1 MKLNNLTEE
10 IKRSFAGKYLK
21 WGLLL
26 EDSVI
31 NSASTHVIRK
41 ENFEI
46 RFVENEDNE
55 GKYLEFYAIS
65 SEHADEHYRIYD
77 DGSIKSCDTIL
88 EGYSYDES
96 LPGSKEIQ
104 REAYIE
110 NNRKVYDYLKETGLY
125 RR

>member
-31 NSASTHVIRK
+31 NSASTHVINK
-41 ENFEI
+41 EKWEI
-46 RFVENEDNE
+46 RFIENEDKM

-65 SEHADEHYRIYD
+65 SDYPDEHFRIYD
-77 DGSIKSCDTIL
+77 DGTIQSCDTIL
-88 EGYSYDES
+88 EGYSYNES

-110 NNRKVYDYLKETGLY
+110 NNRKVYEYLKETGLY